1 MDKDNNNLKIGE
13 LSRMTGVR
21 QSTVQYYTE
30 IGILPYKQEGTRFAR
45 RYNLSEATKR
55 LKEIAR
61 LKDKRLKIEEIIEH
75 FKRKEN

>member
-1 MDKDNNNLKIGE
+1 MDKNNDNLKIGE
-13 LSRMTGVR
+13 LARITGTR
-21 QSTVQYYTE
+21 QSTIQYYTE
-30 IGILPYKQEGTRFAR
+30 IGILPYKQEGKRFAR

-75 FKRKEN
+75 FRSK